1 MSRPRKTRRA
11 QVPPAGGGT
20 PAALAGP
27 SQDAAGVSD
36 GRWQPWF
43 FTAAVTLLAAR
54 PLFPSEGADRGDGL
68 PVVMLWLAWAVMW
81 WLFQAGRPS
90 VRFRFGLPEA
100 AVLVLTA
107 AYVVSGLVAVFEGT
121 ARPAINMLWEAV
133 GFALVFL
140 SLRQFVWTARR
151 VRAVLA
157 VMVAVAVGL
166 AAYGLYQYGVEM
178 PAVRAAYRSD
188 PARYLELAG
197 LGEYRNQPEALRLFE
212 NRFFSVEPLA
222 TFALT
227 NSLAGFLLPWGIVLL
242 AAAGETAARAW
253 PGVGRLLRR
262 LSVSSAV
269 RRDSAADDR
278 VSTASKRGFEGG
290 DHDSDAS
297 GRITAQAPGGAA
309 ILRAVL
315 LWAGVFALGLCL
327 ILTKSRA
334 GYLATAFGVIGL
346 LWSRRAVLG
355 RRVYSLAFVGG
366 AAVALLVG
374 LAFALGGLDPLVLYE
389 AGKSLLFRGQ
399 YWQATWRLILAQPW
413 LGCGPGN
420 FRFAYARFKL
430 PDATED
436 ISDPHN
442 FLLEV
447 WAAAGIF
454 ALAGLLVLL
463 AVFFLRVR
471 RCGRLAGSAAG
482 GIGTPARIEPVPAA
496 DARKARRPAV
506 ALVAAWPLGWALSLL
521 SSAPQT
527 PSSLLVGLPA
537 ALITLWALGPWV
549 RGPAR
554 GGEAASPREVALCGL
569 AAAVLLIHWLVSGG
583 WSFAAVSQSFWLLAA
598 VGLSR
603 AEDAARP
610 CATRSAGDFREAP
623 GLAAYGMTAV
633 FAVLILGCYATAYA
647 PVLRCRAW
655 MDRLPP
661 SDGDPRPA
669 LAALDAAAQADP
681 LAVEPLLRRLSVL
694 SAALDR
700 GGQSDPM
707 GTTPGTVDPK
717 TMTVDPKTMKVDPK
731 TLRDDLDRT
740 AARLRELS
748 PNSDSA
754 AFSVALAYLQAAELG
769 GDLDALRKAESAARR
784 ALELQPGQ
792 VLYRAR
798 LADILHKQG
807 ASAEAAR
814 EAEAALRQDD
824 AINNP
829 ERKLP
834 EDWRKKMK
842 TLSSRR

>member
-1 MSRPRKTRRA
+1 MSRPRKTRHS
-11 QVPPAGGGT
+11 QVPPTGGGT
-20 PAALAGP
+20 RAAHARP
-27 SQDAAGVSD
+27 SQDAAVASD

-43 FTAAVTLLAAR
+43 FAAAVTLLAAR

-81 WLFQAGRPS
+81 WLFQVGRPS
-90 VRFRFGLPEA
+90 VRFRFGLPDA

-107 AYVVSGLVAVFEGT
+107 AYVVSGVVAVFQGT
-121 ARPAINMLWEAV
+121 ARPAVNMLWEAV

-166 AAYGLYQYGVEM
+166 AVYGLYQYGVEM
-178 PAVRAAYRSD
+178 PAVRAKYRSD

-242 AAAGETAARAW
+242 AAAGETAAGTW

-262 LSVSSAV
+262 LSVSGDD
-269 RRDSAADDR
+269 RRDSAADNRVSSAADRNSEGGNPDSVTGDR
-278 VSTASKRGFEGG
+278 VA
-290 DHDSDAS
+290 
-297 GRITAQAPGGAA
+297 AQAPGGVAA
-309 ILRAVL
+309 IFRAVL

-334 GYLATAFGVIGL
+334 GYLAAAFGVIGL

-355 RRVYSLAFVGG
+355 RRVYFLAVVGG

-413 LGCGPGN
+413 LGSGPGN

-454 ALAGLLVLL
+454 AVAALLVLL

-471 RCGRLAGSAAG
+471 RRGRPAGLAAG
-482 GIGTPARIEPVPAA
+482 RIETATRVELAPAA
-496 DARKARRPAV
+496 DAREARWPAF
-506 ALVAAWPLGWALSLL
+506 ALAAAWPLGWTLSLL

-527 PSSLLVGLPA
+527 PSSLLVGLPT
-537 ALITLWALGPWV
+537 ALTTLWALGPWV

-554 GGEAASPREVALCGL
+554 GGEASSAGEAALCGL
-569 AAAVLLIHWLVSGG
+569 AAAVLLIHWSVSGG

-598 VGLSR
+598 VGLSW
-603 AEDAARP
+603 AEDAAGPCSTRP
-610 CATRSAGDFREAP
+610 AGDFREAP

-633 FAVLILGCYATAYA
+633 FAVLTLGCYATAYA

-655 MDRLPP
+655 MDRVPR
-661 SDGDPRPA
+661 SDWDPRPA

-681 LAVEPLLRRLSVL
+681 LAVEPLLRRLAVL
-694 SAALDR
+694 SAALER
-700 GGQSDPM
+700 GSESDPP
-707 GTTPGTVDPK
+707 GTTRGTVA
-717 TMTVDPKTMKVDPK
+717 PK
-731 TLRDDLDRT
+731 TLWDDLDRT

-754 AFSVALAYLQAAELG
+754 AFSVALAYLRAAELA
-769 GDLDALRKAESAARR
+769 GDPDALRKAELAARR
-784 ALELQPGQ
+784 ALDLQPSQ

-798 LADILHKQG
+798 LADILEKKG

-834 EDWRKKMK
+834 EEWRRKME
-842 TLSSRR
+842 TLSGRR